1 MENIELVGIAYEI
14 GECGLNPNAISII
27 IYEVWLDKGKI
38 KFEKN
43 QKVGMFQCC
52 QSTEQELLSNRIKE
66 LRNQG
71 YLTRVEW
78 LEKYKKE
85 KNRIENLSPEDIKES
100 SLFSFLQPDDYEKA
114 ALLCLITKKL
124 GYFNLED
131 IKVLYMIIEEY
142 GLHQDVDMIASIATF
157 LAESLYGKQ
166 VEDTELFEKQKK
178 KGLVLPFKNRN
189 KK

>member
-1 MENIELVGIAYEI
+1 MKNIELVGIAYEI
-14 GECGLNPNAISII
+14 GECNDKEYLCID
-27 IYEVWLDKGKI
+27 IYDVWLQNKKI
-38 KFEKN
+38 EFKLTKKCGTFNSEIT
-43 QKVGMFQCC
+43 
-52 QSTEQELLSNRIKE
+52 TELINLNEQVRN
-66 LRNQG
+66 LRSQG

-85 KNRIENLSPEDIKES
+85 KNRIDNLSPEDIKES

-157 LAESLYGKQ
+157 LVESLYGKQ
-166 VEDTELFEKQKK
+166 VEDTELFKKQKK

>member
-1 MENIELVGIAYEI
+1 MENVELVGIAYEI
-14 GECGLNPNAISII
+14 GECNDEKYLCID
-27 IYEVWLDKGKI
+27 IYEVWL
-38 KFEKN
+38 
-43 QKVGMFQCC
+43 QKENIEFKLAKKCGTFDSEI
-52 QSTEQELLSNRIKE
+52 STELNNLNEQVRK
-66 LRNQG
+66 LRSQRC
-71 YLTRVEW
+71 LTRVEW

-85 KNRIENLSPEDIKES
+85 KNKIENLSPEDIRES

-131 IKVLYMIIEEY
+131 IKILYMIIEEY
-142 GLHQDVDMIASIATF
+142 GLHQDVDMIAIITTF

-178 KGLVLPFKNRN
+178 KGLVLPFKKRN
-189 KK
+189 K